1 MEDKMCLADGLV
13 IPAEFDKIGHN
24 LNVAVVGGTGCGKTV
39 SFTES
44 KLVHTYN
51 SSVVVPLAKKK
62 IKDKFIKLFIE
73 RGYKVI
79 DMDFTHP
86 DRGDIG
92 YDPLYYIQEEADV
105 LHLARSLVEGTM
117 GSNRNGNA
125 DPYWNE
131 SAISILAAIIL
142 LVMAEAKEF
151 GLKATFA
158 DVMKVYRSMKISYT
172 PRDQVITSLDERF
185 EKLARKYHGN
195 QACEL
200 WKTMKGLGPKTA
212 ACILSVTNNAV
223 DKIFSPKVMKMAE
236 KEEQVDFNE
245 LGNKK
250 VALFITTS
258 PVNKTLQNYVN
269 LFYADMIK
277 ALFEEAESKE
287 GGKLEVPINI
297 ICDDFACGSK
307 ICDFDQYISIFRAA
321 GISVTLLLQSESQLS
336 GMYGK
341 AEATTII
348 NNCDT
353 YLYMGG
359 MDIETCKNVAL
370 RMNRPLNKVFS
381 LPLETVAV
389 FRRGSEPY
397 IGRRYQTFSDPV
409 YQEIMRDDSG
419 NDGMA
424 M

>member
-1 MEDKMCLADGLV
+1 MEDKMCLAEGLV
-13 IPAEFDKIGHN
+13 IPAEFEKIGHN
-24 LNVAVVGGTGCGKTV
+24 LNVAVVGGTGSGKTV

-44 KLVHTYN
+44 KLAHTYT

-62 IKDKFIKLFIE
+62 VKDKYKKIFE
-73 RGYKVI
+73 HRGYKII

-86 DRGDIG
+86 DKCDIG
-92 YDPLYYIQEEADV
+92 YDPLHYIADEMDAIQ
-105 LHLARSLVEGTM
+105 LARNIIG
-117 GSNRNGNA
+117 GSISGSKSA
-125 DPYWNE
+125 DIDPYWNE
-131 SAISILAAIIL
+131 SATSILAAIIL
-142 LVMAEAKEF
+142 LVMMEAKEMGVF
-151 GLKATFA
+151 VTFA
-158 DVMKVYRSMKISYT
+158 DVIKAYRSMKIDYVQNVVT
-172 PRDQVITSLDERF
+172 TSLDERF
-185 EKLARKYHGN
+185 AKLSRKYRGN

-200 WKTMKGLGPKTA
+200 WKTIKGLGSKTVS
-212 ACILSVTNNAV
+212 CILSVANNAV
-223 DKIFSPKVMKMAE
+223 DKIFSPKVIAMSE
-236 KEEQVDFNE
+236 KEQQVDFKE

-250 VALFITTS
+250 IALFITTS

-287 GGKLEVPINI
+287 SSRLAVPINI

-307 ICDFDQYISIFRAA
+307 IQDFEQYISIFRAA

-336 GMYGK
+336 GMYGQS
-341 AEATTII
+341 EAATII

-359 MDIETCKNVAL
+359 MDIETCRNVAL
-370 RMNRPLNKVFS
+370 RMNWPLHKV
-381 LPLETVAV
+381 LAMPLETVAV

-397 IGRRYQTFSDPV
+397 IGRRYQTFKDPV
-409 YQEIMRDDSG
+409 YRKIMSIDSG
-419 NDGMA
+419 DDNLA

>member
-1 MEDKMCLADGLV
+1 MEDKMCLAEGLV

-24 LNVAVVGGTGCGKTV
+24 LNVAVVGGTGSGKTV
-39 SFTES
+39 SYTES
-44 KLVHTYN
+44 KLAHTHN

-62 IKDKFIKLFIE
+62 IKDKYKKLFKE

-86 DRGDIG
+86 DQGDVG
-92 YDPLYYIQEEADV
+92 YDPLRYVADEMDAIQ
-105 LHLARSLVEGTM
+105 LARNIIGGTM
-117 GSNRNGNA
+117 SSGQNSNM
-125 DPYWNE
+125 DPYWEE
-131 SAISILAAIIL
+131 SAISILAAVIL
-142 LVMAEAKEF
+142 LVMMESKEL
-151 GLKATFA
+151 GIKATFA
-158 DVMKVYRSMKISYT
+158 DVMKTYRSMKIDYSHAT
-172 PRDQVITSLDERF
+172 ITTSLDERF
-185 EKLARKYHGN
+185 AKLARRYRGN
-195 QACEL
+195 QATEL
-200 WKTMKGLGPKTA
+200 WKTINGLGSKTLS
-212 ACILSVTNNAV
+212 CILSTANNAV
-223 DKIFSPKVMKMAE
+223 DKIFSPKVMEMAE
-236 KEEQVDFNE
+236 KEEHVDFRE

-277 ALFEEAESKE
+277 VLFEEAESKE
-287 GGKLEVPINI
+287 NGKLEIPINI
-297 ICDDFACGSK
+297 ICDDFACGGK
-307 ICDFDQYISIFRAA
+307 IRDFEQYISIFRAA

-336 GMYGK
+336 GMYGQS
-341 AEATTII
+341 EATTIS

-370 RMNRPLNKVFS
+370 RMNWPLHKVLS

-389 FRRGSEPY
+389 FRRGAAPY

-409 YQEIMRDDSG
+409 YQELMRDDSG
-419 NDGMA
+419 NDDMV

>member
-44 KLVHTYN
+44 KLAHTYN

-62 IKDKFIKLFIE
+62 IKDKYIKLFKE

-92 YDPLYYIQEEADV
+92 YDPLYYIEEEADAI
-105 LHLARSLVEGTM
+105 HLARSLIEGTLGVATN
-117 GSNRNGNA
+117 GSF

-131 SAISILAAIIL
+131 SATSILAAIIL

-151 GLKATFA
+151 GIKATFA
-158 DVMKVYRSMKISYT
+158 DVMKTYRSMRVDYSSSTVK
-172 PRDQVITSLDERF
+172 TSLDERF
-185 EKLARKYHGN
+185 AKLARKYHGN
-195 QACEL
+195 QATEL
-200 WKTMKGLGPKTA
+200 WKTINGLSSKTA
-212 ACILSVTNNAV
+212 SCILSVTNNAV
-223 DKIFSPKVMKMAE
+223 DKIFSPKVMEMSE
-236 KEEQVDFNE
+236 KDEHVDFKE

-269 LFYADMIK
+269 LFYSDMIK

-297 ICDDFACGSK
+297 ICDDFACGSRIK
-307 ICDFDQYISIFRAA
+307 DFDQYISIFRAA

-336 GMYGK
+336 DMYGQ

-370 RMNRPLNKVFS
+370 RMNWPLHKVFS

-389 FRRGSEPY
+389 FRRGAAPY

-409 YQEIMRDDSG
+409 YQKIMNIDSG
-419 NDGMA
+419 DDDLA